1 MTTEEEQQRLR
12 LELAAL
18 STDLAKGLQGLTFMV
33 SANRDAID
41 IFRGWMHE
49 VEQDDHMFAR
59 LEKMETVLVSLKD
72 VPSRVAVLEKIA
84 DGCVTDQGDFSQSA
98 VKLLA
103 AQETEKV
110 PSSQWKFYVAL
121 AVVAV
126 PGVAAFAMKLTE
138 IWLGP

>member
-33 SANRDAID
+33 NANRDAID
-41 IFRGWMHE
+41 ILRSWMHE

-59 LEKMETVLVSLKD
+59 LEKMEAILVSLKD

-103 AQETEKV
+103 AQEKV

-121 AVVAV
+121 GVVAV
-126 PGVAAFAMKLTE
+126 PGLVALAVKLVE
-138 IWLGP
+138 IWLAR